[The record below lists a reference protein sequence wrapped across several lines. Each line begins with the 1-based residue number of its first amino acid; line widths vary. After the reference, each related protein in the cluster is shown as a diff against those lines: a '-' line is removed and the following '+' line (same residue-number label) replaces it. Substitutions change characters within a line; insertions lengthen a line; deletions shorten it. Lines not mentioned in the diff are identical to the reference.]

1 MDGPTATKKI
11 RSRGYTAPILGVTG
25 NLMDHDV
32 ERFKTSGAD
41 VVLGKP
47 FDMKAFESFM
57 RN

>member
-11 RSRGYTAPILGVTG
+11 RSLGFSSPIFGVTG
-25 NLMDHDV
+25 NLMDQDV

-57 RN
+57 RK